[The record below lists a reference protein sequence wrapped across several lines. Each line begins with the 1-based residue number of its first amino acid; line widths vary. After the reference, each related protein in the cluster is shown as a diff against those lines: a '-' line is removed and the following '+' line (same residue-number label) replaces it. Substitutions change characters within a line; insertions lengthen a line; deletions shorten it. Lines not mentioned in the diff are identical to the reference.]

1 MKEDIMTFLYAQDT
15 IENSSNNLNV
25 DVKFNA
31 IDSILSASPVV
42 QLTLLLLVIFSIV
55 SWSIIFMKLKQFSKI
70 KQADSL
76 FLKRFWHASS
86 WNAISQGSYDNN
98 YDSPSEAIF
107 NAGFEELRHVEE
119 SLKRKSLNE
128 KQAFDVVDIDIDS
141 VKRSLRKAIGLE
153 TTKLEFGLSFLATIG
168 STSPFIGLFGTVWG
182 IMNAFQK
189 IGTTGAAHLAV
200 VAPGISEALIATAL
214 GLLVAIPAVIFY
226 NQYLST
232 TRQLEV
238 DLDHFNSDFL
248 NIARKKFFRGTFN
261 EHASKQRF

>member
-1 MKEDIMTFLYAQDT
+1 MTLLYAQDT
-15 IENSSNNLNV
+15 AQQSSGNLNV
-25 DVKFNA
+25 EVKFNA
-31 IDSILSASPVV
+31 IDSILSAGPVV
-42 QLTLLLLVIFSIV
+42 QLTLLLLFIFSIL
-55 SWSIIFMKLKQFSKI
+55 SWSIIFMKFKQFSKA

-76 FLKRFWHASS
+76 FLKRFWNTSS
-86 WNAISQGSYDNN
+86 WNAISRGHTNYVES
-98 YDSPSEAIF
+98 YDSPSEMIF
-107 NAGFEELRHVEE
+107 NAGFEELKHVEE
-119 SLKRKSLNE
+119 SSKHEPLN
-128 KQAFDVVDIDIDS
+128 KDQSFDIVDIDS
-141 VKRSLRKAIGLE
+141 VERSLRKATGLE

-200 VAPGISEALIATAL
+200 VAPGISEALIATAF

-232 TRQLEV
+232 VRKIED

-248 NIARKKFFRGTFN
+248 NIAKKKFFRSTFN
-261 EHASKQRF
+261 EYPPKQRF

>member
-1 MKEDIMTFLYAQDT
+1 MTLLYAQDT
-15 IENSSNNLNV
+15 IEDSSGNLNV
-25 DVKFNA
+25 DIHFNA

-42 QLTLLLLVIFSIV
+42 QLTLLLLAVFSIL
-55 SWSIIFMKLKQFSKI
+55 SWSIIFMKFKQFSKI

-76 FLKRFWHASS
+76 FLKRFWNASS
-86 WNAISQGSYDNN
+86 WNAISHGSYSNN
-98 YDSPSEAIF
+98 YDSPSEVIF
-107 NAGFEELRHVEE
+107 NAGFEELKHAGE
-119 SLKRKSLNE
+119 SLKHKSLSKEQVFNI
-128 KQAFDVVDIDIDS
+128 VDIDS
-141 VKRSLRKAIGLE
+141 VKRSLRKATGLE

-168 STSPFIGLFGTVWG
+168 SVSPFIGLFGTVWG

-200 VAPGISEALIATAL
+200 VAPGISEALIATAF

-232 TRQLEV
+232 VKQIEV

-248 NIARKKFFRGTFN
+248 NIAKKKFFRSTSD
-261 EHASKQRF
+261 EYASKQRF

>member
-1 MKEDIMTFLYAQDT
+1 MNLLYAQET
-15 IENSSNNLNV
+15 IENGSGNLNV
-25 DVKFNA
+25 DAHFNA

-42 QLTLLLLVIFSIV
+42 QLTLLLLVIFSIL
-55 SWSIIFMKLKQFSKI
+55 SWSIIFMKLKQFSKV
-70 KQADSL
+70 KQADAL
-76 FLKRFWHASS
+76 FLRRFWNTPSWDSIRQSS
-86 WNAISQGSYDNN
+86 YGSS
-98 YDSPSEAIF
+98 DSPSEMIF
-107 NAGFEELRHVEE
+107 NAGFEELKHVEE
-119 SLKRKSLNE
+119 SLKRGSLDK
-128 KQAFDVVDIDIDS
+128 KQSFDIIDIDS

-189 IGTTGAAHLAV
+189 IGITGAAHLAV

-232 TRQLEV
+232 VRHIETE
-238 DLDHFNSDFL
+238 LDHFNSDFL
-248 NIARKKFFRGTFN
+248 NIAEKKFSRSTLN
-261 EHASKQRF
+261 EYAPKQKL